1 MAGLAGFLPVRSDVA
16 AHSGFGTM
24 WAAMGGM
31 RAARRAKP
39 LIQHGCA
46 LRRALYRLTHVWSGL
61 GAKGGTRTRTGVTRQ
76 NLNLVRLPI
85 PPLSLVRRHCIRL
98 QFPQQKT
105 PGVGRALQV
114 WWAVKDSNRATVARD
129 RRDARRAAARPHL
142 RVQDIKNARTS
153 RAHWIWWAVKDS
165 NLRPID

>member
-1 MAGLAGFLPVRSDVA
+1 
-16 AHSGFGTM
+16 M

-39 LIQHGCA
+39 LIQHGYA

-105 PGVGRALQV
+105 PGVGRAL
-114 WWAVKDSNRATVARD
+114 
-129 RRDARRAAARPHL
+129 
-142 RVQDIKNARTS
+142 RVC
-153 RAHWIWWAVKDS
+153 WAVKDS
-165 NLRPID
+165 NLRPRHDWPKAAQLSDAPQRARTNEYRT